1 MKAKH
6 YNSKSTEIETLSEM
20 LGVINRTDTL
30 DENSLTSVKIYVLRN
45 FTIEGI
51 DPYIKYKFLQS
62 GLKADIIYGNYDSIT
77 QEIIDDSSLLYKN
90 KTDLIVISLYLE
102 TYLSGTW
109 RSNWDSIDVF
119 DGLKTIY
126 LELAS
131 KTTATILINTFISP
145 FYSNYGVG
153 GGAEFPSRFHETEK
167 LNQMIRDF
175 VRDTGQQF
183 VLIDWARFIR
193 LIGESDSLDYRFWY
207 MSKSPFKKKFLEA
220 YASEI
225 TTVTRALMGKSK
237 KCLVLDCDNTLWGGV
252 VGEDGLHGIA
262 LDPHSYPGNVFFE
275 FQQSVIELYERGV
288 ILALC
293 SKNNER
299 DVWDVFEN
307 HQYCRLTR
315 DHFSATRINWE
326 DKASNIRAIAQEL
339 NIGLDSFVFV
349 DDSSMECGLVGSMLP
364 EVTVLQVPAKLYT
377 YAQLLNRD
385 GLFDSLASSK
395 EDKSRSKMYRD
406 ESKRK
411 TERYKFETIEQYL
424 SSLSLSITVHQATLE
439 EIPRISQLT
448 QKTNQ
453 FNLTTRRYSEQQI
466 LSFINQPSWIVIS
479 LSVTDRFGAFGLT
492 GVLIA
497 SISEC
502 TVYVNTYLLSCRV
515 LGRNIE
521 FAFFKSA
528 AEIIHRRWNITN
540 WRAEYI
546 KTQKNKQVEVFL
558 PALGFTI
565 TTRSDEAAAFELS
578 DVNSIAKVPAYISV
592 NWE

>member
-1 MKAKH
+1 MKAEQFDP
-6 YNSKSTEIETLSEM
+6 KSTEIETLSDM
-20 LGVINRTDTL
+20 LGVINRTDAL
-30 DENSLTSVKIYVLRN
+30 HDHSITSVKIYVLRN
-45 FTIEGI
+45 FTIEGLE
-51 DPYIKYKFLQS
+51 PYIKYKFFQS
-62 GLKADIIYGNYDSIT
+62 GFNSDVVYGNYDSIT
-77 QEIIDDSSLLYKN
+77 QEIIDDSSALYKSEP
-90 KTDLIVISLYLE
+90 DLIVISLYLE

-109 RSNWDSIDVF
+109 RSNWNSVDVF
-119 DGLKTIY
+119 DGLKAIY
-126 LELAS
+126 VELAA
-131 KTTATILINTFISP
+131 KTTATILVNTFISP

-153 GGAEFPSRFHETEK
+153 GGTEFPSRFHETEK
-167 LNQMIRDF
+167 LNQLIRDF
-175 VRDTGQQF
+175 VRDTSPQF
-183 VLIDWARFIR
+183 VLIDWARIIR

-225 TTVTRALMGKSK
+225 TTVTRALMGKTK

-252 VGEDGLHGIA
+252 VGEDGLNGIS

-275 FQQSVIELYERGV
+275 FQQVVIELYERGV

-299 DVWDVFEN
+299 DVWDVFDS
-307 HQYCRLTR
+307 HQYCSLTR
-315 DHFSATRINWE
+315 DHFSASRINWD
-326 DKASNIRAIAQEL
+326 DKASNIRAISLEL

-349 DDSSMECGLVGSMLP
+349 DDSSTECGLVEAMLP
-364 EVTVLQVPAKLYT
+364 EVTVLQVPAKIHT
-377 YAQLLNRD
+377 YAQLLNKD
-385 GLFDSLASSK
+385 GFFDSLVSSK
-395 EDKSRSKMYRD
+395 EDKSRTKMYRD

-411 TERYKFETIEQYL
+411 NELYKFKSIEQYL
-424 SSLSLSITVHQATLE
+424 SSLSLSITVHQATLD

-466 LSFINQPSWIVIS
+466 VSFINQPSWIVIS
-479 LSVTDRFGAFGLT
+479 LSVTDRFGDLGLT

-497 SISEC
+497 SISES
-502 TVYVNTYLLSCRV
+502 TVDVDTYLLSCRV

-528 AEIIHRRWNITN
+528 AEIIDRSWKITN

-546 KTQKNKQVEVFL
+546 KTNKNEQVKAFMA
-558 PALGFTI
+558 ALGFTV
-565 TTRSDEAAAFELS
+565 TTHSDEVTGFELS
-578 DVNSIAKVPAYISV
+578 NVISIAKVPAYISV
-592 NWE
+592 NKE